1 MFTSREELF
10 GCLCVAGGEASQAAR
25 GSRNLLLWSTD
36 NVGPRRA
43 GPGFALAY
51 PIQGGP
57 GLAETL
63 LENADGSSGFAL
75 WSTMSQGWWL
85 SSAKTTGQFSK
96 WPLLL
101 TLKSNLGG

>member
-1 MFTSREELF
+1 MAVFVLLVEKPHRQL
-10 GCLCVAGGEASQAAR
+10 GEAEISFS
-25 GSRNLLLWSTD
+25 GD
-36 NVGPRRA
+36 DVGPRRA